1 MFSLYIQVNC
11 VLHLRYSFSSE
22 HLRLV
27 CFYFWNDTKVISA
40 LKLLVFR
47 KIVSSEWR
55 FGQAMH
61 RCACKRVRNLRWP
74 SHQEQRDCGHV
85 WFMCEVCTKMQ
96 SLKEEYGEG
105 PLVLG
110 ARVVEW
116 WESPYLLHLIL
127 VWCYM
132 GVEYVLFLT
141 LLWEFFSIHGYSNF
155 SPSLKM
161 NTSKFQFNWIGVL
174 FEYQVKLIWFPL

>member
-1 MFSLYIQVNC
+1 MFSLYIQVSC
-11 VLHLRYSFSSE
+11 ILHLRYSFSSE

-47 KIVSSEWR
+47 KIVPSEWR

-61 RCACKRVRNLRWP
+61 CCTCKRVRNLRWP

-85 WFMCEVCTKMQ
+85 WLMCEVCKKMQ
-96 SLKEEYGEG
+96 WLKEEYGEG
-105 PLVLG
+105 PLGLG

-116 WESPYLLHLIL
+116 WESPYLGPMWPAFDSGLVLYGGWVCFVSHLAL
-127 VWCYM
+127 RV
-132 GVEYVLFLT
+132 
-141 LLWEFFSIHGYSNF
+141 FSIHGYSSF
-155 SPSLKM
+155 PPSLKM
-161 NTSKFQFNWIGVL
+161 NTSKFQFNWIG
-174 FEYQVKLIWFPL
+174 